1 MRFSNFKT
9 GKTLSLANFLS
20 LTNSSLAQVVRQGE
34 YRYISCIEDRFFD
47 SKNLIRCEIGSVSYV
62 LALLCK
68 YMGVRDS
75 YFDELDDGFLSGE
88 CSVGEEEFE
97 CLADWAKDLE
107 NIIIDSSF
115 FAHQDAQMLF
125 EFLNLLNV
133 NVVLADSDISEF
145 NTTGKLDE
153 LKELNSFDGSVVYK
167 IKSDQTRLVGGCNF
181 AIVSKIKDGDSVN
194 LSVNELNDSVK
205 FEQDNELKG
214 TVALLFMPK
223 FSGYCFELVR
233 VAKA

>member
-20 LTNSSLAQVVRQGE
+20 LANPSLAQAVKQGE

-68 YMGVRDS
+68 YMGVKDS

-133 NVVLADSDISEF
+133 NVVLADADIGEF

-167 IKSDQTRLVGGCNF
+167 IKGDQTRLIGGYNF
-181 AIVSKIKDGDSVN
+181 AIVSKIKDGDNVN
-194 LSVNELNDSVK
+194 LSIDELNGSVK
-205 FEQDNELKG
+205 FEQDNKLKG

-223 FSGYCFELVR
+223 FSGYCFELVK
-233 VAKA
+233 VTKA